1 MTTSSYKNGD
11 MTVSIDLATGTRLI
25 ETSVV
30 NGKPEFPYNV
40 DIRTST
46 ECSFGAGAKAS
57 VACSFCHESAKVN
70 GSECDYNELLDILV
84 QLPKGSEIA
93 VGVNRLTSPMVE
105 FLVGLKVLGFIAS
118 VTVNQGHLGRDRW
131 IDNLELVYGFG
142 VSYRKWAKPIPS
154 EILNH
159 SNTVVH
165 VIAGIDDVDDVLQ
178 LKAKKVLVLGEKDF
192 GFNSGK
198 VNTKSELHKNW
209 YRNLYK
215 LFDTFE
221 VVSFDNLALEQ
232 LNVRRFYKDSVW
244 KTLYQGEK
252 SLYIDGPA
260 RVFRRSSRGGPEESF
275 DRTTI
280 KEFFTKHCLE

>member
-1 MTTSSYKNGD
+1 MTTINYKNGD
-11 MTVSIDLATGTRLI
+11 MSVSIDLATGTRLI
-25 ETSVV
+25 ETDVV

-46 ECSFGAGAKAS
+46 ECSFGEGANSK

-84 QLPKGSEIA
+84 QLPKGSEVA

-118 VTVNQGHLGRDRW
+118 VTVNQGHLWRDNW
-131 IDNLELVYGFG
+131 KDNLELVYGFG
-142 VSYRKWAKPIPS
+142 VSYRKWVKPIPT
-154 EILNH
+154 EILQHN
-159 SNTVVH
+159 NTVIH

-178 LKAKKVLVLGEKDF
+178 IPAKKVLVLGEKDF
-192 GFNSGK
+192 GFNLGK
-198 VNTKSELHKNW
+198 VNTKSDLHKSW
-209 YRNLYK
+209 YRKLYK
-215 LFDTFE
+215 LFDKFE

-232 LNVRRFYKDSVW
+232 LNVKRFYKDSVW